1 MFCLEVEAV
10 PKGGGKIDAARAE
23 YIERRAKGEKVNLRE
38 LAERA
43 GLSYSYVRNRKREE
57 KWDEAVPPPPKIG
70 RASCRERVSIW
81 V

>member
-43 GLSYSYVRNRKREE
+43 GLSLSL
-57 KWDEAVPPPPKIG
+57 IH
-70 RASCRERVSIW
+70 I
-81 V
+81 